1 VDSSK
6 ESSCESTSWRIEE
19 AGLIVTM
26 LAYLITNTEYFKE
39 ILHNLWGMTIFAF
52 MISNKI
58 KELKAITYGGVIH
71 QLEVNGAITNIRDI
85 GPMVAGLIGGPVM
98 GVAVGLIGGVHR
110 YFLGGFT
117 ALPCALATV
126 LVGLFGGLI
135 YRLRKG
141 TFISVAGAVAF
152 AALMEAFHMVLVLLL
167 ARPYSQ
173 AVLVVR
179 EVAMPMI
186 VANALGIMIFAFMIS
201 NKIKE
206 LKAIEEREKSAQ
218 ELYRYENL

>member
-1 VDSSK
+1 VDCT
-6 ESSCESTSWRIEE
+6 ELFVGLIDEV
-19 AGLIVTM
+19 GLIVTM

-39 ILHNLWGMTIFAF
+39 ILNKKFSLRNQVYLIVIFGAVS
-52 MISNKI
+52 IYG
-58 KELKAITYGGVIH
+58 TYGGVIH
-71 QLEVNGAITNIRDI
+71 KLEVYGAFTNIRDI
-85 GPMVAGLIGGPVM
+85 GPMVAGLIGGPAM

-126 LVGLFGGLI
+126 LVGLFGGIL

-141 TFISVAGAVAF
+141 TFVSVAGAVTF

-173 AVLVVR
+173 AVLVVK

-218 ELYRYENL
+218 ELFRYENL